1 MKWMPMGREYAQEE
15 VRVAYKQARPFDHIR
30 VGATMLFAR
39 RFLTVYYI
47 PYEEIEK
54 IHLYAGGSGGQ
65 RLLHL
70 AIGCTCH
77 WWAGKTFWRRNGR
90 PCHGTAE
97 RIKTG
102 VPRFTPGQIRTP

>member
-15 VRVAYKQARPFDHIR
+15 VRAAYKQARPFDHIR

-54 IHLYAGGSGGQ
+54 IHLYAGEAVASDYYTWQLVVRAVGGKET
-65 RLLHL
+65 RFNVETEDHAMALLRGL
-70 AIGCTCH
+70 KQACPDLPL
-77 WWAGKTFWRRNGR
+77 GK
-90 PCHGTAE
+90 
-97 RIKTG
+97 
-102 VPRFTPGQIRTP
+102 